1 MLEINV
7 AITITEATRSIL
19 VISGLLPT
27 TYYKVKVGE
36 EAKVYRLGWPV
47 PLQQATEVFKL
58 WNDLPKTRISL
69 GLE

>member
-36 EAKVYRLGWPV
+36 EAKVYRLGGPV

-58 WNDLPKTRISL
+58 
-69 GLE
+69 